1 MMKRRLM
8 MMTSRSRGLQALIAA
23 SCLVLA
29 GCAAEEAMAEGDE
42 SLADESGD
50 MAPDEQGT
58 DEPLEQP
65 GDEVATDQ
73 APEESGPQEQPEE
86 EIDESDDP
94 ATAACAGYGQRC
106 GGSTSCCSGLV
117 CGFDGYIRY
126 CRH

>member
-8 MMTSRSRGLQALIAA
+8 KTSWSRGLQALLAA

-42 SLADESGD
+42 SFADDSGG
-50 MAPDEQGT
+50 MAPDEEGTT
-58 DEPLEQP
+58 DEPLEEP
-65 GDEVATDQ
+65 GDEVATDE

-86 EIDESDDP
+86 EIGESDDP
-94 ATAACAGYGQRC
+94 AGAACAGYGQRC

>member
-8 MMTSRSRGLQALIAA
+8 KTSLSRGLQALLAA

-42 SLADESGD
+42 SLADDSGG
-50 MAPDEQGT
+50 MAPDEEGT
-58 DEPLEQP
+58 DEPLEEP

-73 APEESGPQEQPEE
+73 APEESAPQDEPDE
-86 EIDESDDP
+86 EIGESDDP
-94 ATAACAGYGQRC
+94 AEAACAGYGQRC

>member
-8 MMTSRSRGLQALIAA
+8 KTSWSRGLQALLAA

-42 SLADESGD
+42 SLADDSGG
-50 MAPDEQGT
+50 MAPDEEGTT
-58 DEPLEQP
+58 DEPLEEP

-73 APEESGPQEQPEE
+73 APESGPQEQPEE
-86 EIDESDDP
+86 EIGESDDP
-94 ATAACAGYGQRC
+94 AGAACAGYGQRC